1 MVVSRYVPALDNNHS
16 RVEKLGVG
24 DLGLFANQVH
34 AAYDWFLA
42 QCNQRGAEPWGRDNM
57 PGTEMI
63 V

>member
-34 AAYDWFLA
+34 AAYD
-42 QCNQRGAEPWGRDNM
+42 
-57 PGTEMI
+57 
-63 V
+63 